1 VSSTSTIAGLLL
13 AIAASLAAAP
23 VLAQREVFRCVD
35 AAGKVTYQ
43 IQTCNEGRQ
52 DAVKL
57 HVAPGQ
63 AAASGPAAPR
73 KAYRPPAEA
82 VLVFTYD
89 PREEP
94 VGFST
99 ERMEAAIRSA
109 MGAWMAGC
117 QVRLHYAGRAPAK
130 LPGTAERVPIR
141 WEPKY
146 LGSNVAGTG
155 GPAHGIALNVRFRE
169 EDMLHLLTH
178 EMGHVLGLPHDHEN
192 PESIM
197 SYLQHEKARRGGRV
211 SEADFLA
218 CNQSMQARFGNEERE
233 AAQAAEPPQSGPR
246 MSDREAVQKMRE
258 RHRAANA
265 PTDNSRWRPAS
276 P

>member
-1 VSSTSTIAGLLL
+1 MSSASTIAGLLL
-13 AIAASLAAAP
+13 AMAASLAAGPA
-23 VLAQREVFRCVD
+23 LAQREVFRCVD

-43 IQTCNEGRQ
+43 IQVCGEGRQ

-57 HVAPGQ
+57 HVTPGQ
-63 AAASGPAAPR
+63 AAPSGPTTPR
-73 KAYRPPAEA
+73 KAYKAPTEA

-94 VGFST
+94 VGFTT

-117 QVRLHYAGRAPAK
+117 QVRLTYAGRAPAK

-146 LGSNVAGTG
+146 LRSNVAGTG
-155 GPAHGIALNVRFRE
+155 GLAHGIALNVWFRE
-169 EDMLHLLTH
+169 EDMLRVLTH
-178 EMGHVLGLPHDHEN
+178 EIGHVLGLPHNHDN

-197 SYLQHEKARRGGRV
+197 SYLQHEKARQAGRV

-218 CNQSMQARFGNEERE
+218 CNQAMRARFGNEEPE
-233 AAQAAEPPQSGPR
+233 APQAAAPSQPGSR
-246 MSDREAVQKMRE
+246 MSDREAVEKMRE
-258 RHRAANA
+258 RYRAANA
-265 PTDNSRWRPAS
+265 PADNSRWRPAS